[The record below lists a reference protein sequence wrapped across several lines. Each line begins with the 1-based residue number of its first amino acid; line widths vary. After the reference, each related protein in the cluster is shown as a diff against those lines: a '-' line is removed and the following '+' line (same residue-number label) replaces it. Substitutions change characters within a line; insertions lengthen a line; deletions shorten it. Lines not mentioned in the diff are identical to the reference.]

1 MSRAASRTLTA
12 TQVRTTS
19 RLLPEL
25 LRGFEPGDRITV
37 LDLGPGNAST
47 VAFLAGFKS
56 KVYFADLTD
65 NPAIAANNL
74 DTSRET
80 LVGFINRQLSI
91 PAGTQI
97 DICLFWDYLHFIDLK
112 TIDALSQVL
121 QPYLHSNS
129 RGYGF
134 GALHGG
140 RPEDVSLY
148 GIADVDTL
156 VSTAVPSQPKY
167 IPHSQQKLSEH
178 LLSLK
183 ISRGTLLREGRL
195 ELLFEGI

>member
-1 MSRAASRTLTA
+1 MSQAASRTPTA
-12 TQVRTTS
+12 MQVRTTS
-19 RLLPEL
+19 RQLPVL
-25 LRGFEPGDRITV
+25 LRGYEPGDRITV

-47 VAFLAGFKS
+47 VDFLARYKS

-65 NPAIAANNL
+65 NPAIAANEM
-74 DTSRET
+74 DTSLET
-80 LVGFINRQLSI
+80 LAGFIQRQLAVPS
-91 PAGTQI
+91 GTQI

-121 QPYLHSNS
+121 QPLLHSNS
-129 RGYGF
+129 RAYGF

-148 GIADVDTL
+148 GIADTDTL
-156 VSTAVPSQPKY
+156 TSTTVTSQPKY

-195 ELLFEGI
+195 ELLFEST

>member
-1 MSRAASRTLTA
+1 MSPAASRTPSA
-12 TQVRTTS
+12 KQVHTTS

-47 VAFLAGFKS
+47 VDFLARFKS
-56 KVYFADLTD
+56 RIYFADLTD
-65 NPAIAANNL
+65 NPVIAANDM
-74 DTSRET
+74 DTPHET
-80 LVGFINRQLSI
+80 LAGFIQRQLSV
-91 PAGTQI
+91 PSGTQI

-121 QPYLHSNS
+121 QPLLHSNS

-156 VSTAVPSQPKY
+156 TSTTITSQPKY
-167 IPHSQQKLSEH
+167 IAHSQQKLSEH
-178 LLSLK
+178 LLSLR

-195 ELLFEGI
+195 ELLFESV

>member
-1 MSRAASRTLTA
+1 MSPAASLQRSA
-12 TQVRTTS
+12 AQVRTTS

-25 LRGFEPGDRITV
+25 LRGYEPGDRLTV

-47 VAFLAGFKS
+47 VEFLTRYRS
-56 KVYFADLTD
+56 RVYFADLTD
-65 NPAIAANNL
+65 NPAIAANQMDL
-74 DTSRET
+74 DVET
-80 LVGFINRQLSI
+80 RAGFIQRQLSI
-91 PAGTQI
+91 PSGTRL
-97 DICLFWDYLHFIDLK
+97 DICLFWDYLHFVDLK

-121 QPYLHSNS
+121 QPFLHSNS

-156 VSTAVPSQPKY
+156 VATTVSSQPKY

-178 LLSLK
+178 LLSLR

-195 ELLFEGI
+195 ELLFESA

>member
-1 MSRAASRTLTA
+1 MSRAASRTPFA
-12 TQVRTTS
+12 AQVRTTS

-47 VAFLAGFKS
+47 VEFLTRFKS
-56 KVYFADLTD
+56 KVYFADLID
-65 NPAIAANNL
+65 NPAIAASDM
-74 DTSRET
+74 DTSHET
-80 LVGFINRQLSI
+80 LVGYIHRQLSV
-91 PAGTQI
+91 PADVQI
-97 DICLFWDYLHFIDLK
+97 DICLFWDYLHFIDMK
-112 TIDALSQVL
+112 AIDALSQVL
-121 QPYLHSNS
+121 QPLLHSNT

-156 VSTAVPSQPKY
+156 VSTTVPSQPQY
-167 IPHSQQKLSEH
+167 IAHSQQKLSEH
-178 LLSLK
+178 LLSFK
-183 ISRGTLLREGRL
+183 ITRGTLLREGRL
-195 ELLFEGI
+195 ELLFESI

>member
-1 MSRAASRTLTA
+1 MNRAVSRTPTA
-12 TQVRTTS
+12 AQVRTTS

-25 LRGFEPGDRITV
+25 LRGYEPGDRITV

-47 VAFLAGFKS
+47 VEFFARYRS
-56 KVYFADLTD
+56 KIYFADLTD
-65 NPAIAANNL
+65 NPAIAANDM

-91 PAGTQI
+91 PAGAQI

-112 TIDALSQVL
+112 TIGALSQVL
-121 QPYLHSNS
+121 QPLLHSNS

-148 GIADVDTL
+148 GITEVDTL
-156 VSTAVPSQPKY
+156 VSTTVPSQPKY

-183 ISRGTLLREGRL
+183 IARGTLLREGRL
-195 ELLFEGI
+195 ELLFESL

>member
-1 MSRAASRTLTA
+1 MSPAASRTSTA
-12 TQVRTTS
+12 MQVRTTS

-47 VAFLAGFKS
+47 VNFLARFKS
-56 KVYFADLTD
+56 KIYFADLTD
-65 NPAIAANNL
+65 NPAIAANDM

-80 LVGFINRQLSI
+80 LAGFIQRQLAI

-121 QPYLHSNS
+121 QPLLHSNS

-156 VSTAVPSQPKY
+156 TSITVPSQPKY

-183 ISRGTLLREGRL
+183 IARGTLLREGRL
-195 ELLFEGI
+195 ELLFESL